1 MERRGANQSS
11 AGAPPAPVFLFC
23 ILLAATPA
31 QAASEARQILQTSPL
46 AGFQHYAGKAL
57 FPLMKTGDELTLIRE
72 PENPHDPKAVRVEWR
87 GSQIGYAPRAD
98 NVDLARL
105 MDRGL
110 KVEARILQLQR
121 ARNPWKRVLIEI
133 YLLEP

>member
-1 MERRGANQSS
+1 MERRGAGLCS
-11 AGAPPAPVFLFC
+11 AGAPPALVLLFC

-31 QAASEARQILQTSPL
+31 RAASEARQILQTSPL

-57 FPLMKTGDELTLIRE
+57 FPLMKTGDELSLIRE
-72 PENPHDPKAVRVEWR
+72 PDNPYDPKAVRVEWR
-87 GSQIGYAPRAD
+87 GSQIGYAPKAD
-98 NVDLARL
+98 NYDLARL